1 MTDTAAPA
9 RAVPEQAPPV
19 QAAVATDEVE
29 LRRLLAGLTAVR
41 DGDFGTRLPTDA
53 DGLLGEIAT
62 VFNGM
67 VDQLSLFTS
76 EVTRVAR
83 EVGTDGRLGGQA
95 EVPGVSGTWKDL
107 TDSVNAMA
115 GNLTS
120 QVRDIAQVATAVA
133 RGDLEPADH
142 GERARG
148 DPRVEEHHQ
157 HDGRSALLVRRRGHP
172 RVA

>member
-9 RAVPEQAPPV
+9 RAMPEQAP
-19 QAAVATDEVE
+19 VATDEVE

-53 DGLLGEIAT
+53 DGLLGEIAM

-133 RGDLEPADH
+133 RGDLSQQITVN
-142 GERARG
+142 ARG
-148 DPRVEEHHQ
+148 EILE
-157 HDGRSALLVRRRGHP
+157 LKNTINTM
-172 RVA
+172 

>member
-1 MTDTAAPA
+1 MADTVRNPQPA
-9 RAVPEQAPPV
+9 RSRTRQKDAVGEQ
-19 QAAVATDEVE
+19 E

-41 DGDFGTRLPTDA
+41 DGDFGTRLPEGA

-83 EVGTDGRLGGQA
+83 EVGTEGTLGGQA
-95 EVPGVSGTWKDL
+95 VVPGVSGTWKDL
-107 TDSVNAMA
+107 TDNVNAMA
-115 GNLTS
+115 GNLTT

-133 RGDLEPADH
+133 KGDLSQKIDVD
-142 GERARG
+142 ARG
-148 DPRVEEHHQ
+148 EILELKNTINTMVDQ
-157 HDGRSALLVRRRGHP
+157 LSG
-172 RVA
+172 